1 MAIETLRGERVLIV
15 GVGLSGAS
23 AARFLRR
30 RGVAFDLV
38 DDRGVPPELAA
49 LLDGDADAQGVG
61 AEAIRGTVHE
71 RFDAALATR
80 FDVLVLSP
88 GVPRAHPAVQAAL
101 ANGAR
106 VIGDVELFAGA
117 VADEV
122 SLVAVTGSNGKSTVV
137 VWLAEVLRR
146 VGADAAACGNVG
158 RAVLDELDGSA
169 GGMVVDGEAP
179 VARTPEEGRSS
190 PCLVLELSSY
200 QLESTF
206 SLAPHVATVLNVS
219 ADHLDRY
226 ASFEEYAA
234 VKRRV
239 HERASRLLVNAD
251 DPATAPS
258 VSDGTIDA
266 AAVARFTLAVL
277 DTDDD
282 AAPAAARF
290 PETLWH
296 RASRDGE
303 LWLCRDGE
311 PLLPQS
317 ELGVPGEHNV
327 ANALAVLALIDAL
340 AERLPALGP
349 DPAASGAVR
358 EALCAFRGLPHRTE
372 LVAEQHGVRWY
383 NDSKGTNVD
392 ACAKAVAAM
401 PGPVVLIAGGL
412 AKGADFT
419 PLRPLLAARA
429 KAAILIGRDRERL
442 HEALDGATELH
453 RADSLE
459 AAVARAA
466 ALGVAS
472 DAVLLSPA
480 CASFDMFADFEDR
493 GRQFRRCVHELLGRE
508 VA

>member
-1 MAIETLRGERVLIV
+1 M
-15 GVGLSGAS
+15 
-23 AARFLRR
+23 
-30 RGVAFDLV
+30 
-38 DDRGVPPELAA
+38 
-49 LLDGDADAQGVG
+49 
-61 AEAIRGTVHE
+61 HE
-71 RFDAALATR
+71 RLDATLATR

-117 VADEV
+117 VAEEV
-122 SLVAVTGSNGKSTVV
+122 PLVAVTGSNGKSTVV

-146 VGADAAACGNVG
+146 LGVDAVACGNVG
-158 RAVLDELDGSA
+158 RAVLDSLG
-169 GGMVVDGEAP
+169 GEAGEP
-179 VARTPEEGRSS
+179 VGYREASDARTSDGRTRKAGARK
-190 PCLVLELSSY
+190 PPPLCYVLELSSY

-226 ASFEEYAA
+226 ASFADYAA

-258 VSDGTIDA
+258 APDGESGGEPGGATVDA
-266 AAVARFTLAVL
+266 AASVARFTLAVHGADGETGGEASD
-277 DTDDD
+277 DT
-282 AAPAAARF
+282 APGEKPSRN
-290 PETLWH
+290 TLWH
-296 RASRDGE
+296 RASHDGE

-317 ELGVPGEHNV
+317 ELGVPGEHNA

-358 EALCAFRGLPHRTE
+358 EALGAFRGLPHRTE
-372 LVAEQHGVRWY
+372 LVAEERGLRWY

-412 AKGADFT
+412 AKDADFT

-459 AAVARAA
+459 AAVARAD
-466 ALGVAS
+466 ALGVAG

-493 GRQFRRCVHELLGRE
+493 GRQFRRCVHALLGRE